1 MDSGTVA
8 VKLATHANYAQTME
22 RNVANAQ
29 ITLKP
34 NSPACIAGIEGFDLV
49 KAGIHPS
56 GSKKEIFIQILP
68 ENGAQI
74 DAISADM
81 YHNEIQ
87 DTNLLPRGTNAI
99 TATGISIISMGTI
112 EATIHWPTGK
122 KSKAIK
128 ILFTY
133 YRI

>member
-1 MDSGTVA
+1 MWQMHKNRSFCQNVQLEEEQ
-8 VKLATHANYAQTME
+8 KPLQTGC
-22 RNVANAQ
+22 

-56 GSKKEIFIQILP
+56 GSKKEIIIQILP
-68 ENGAQI
+68 ETGAQI

-99 TATGISIISMGTI
+99 TATGISIISIGTI
-112 EATIHWPTGK
+112 EATIHWPTDK